1 MLGISPNDL
10 RLSFPQLHPR
20 VSDPIFT
27 PMNIRPR
34 HLLSLPLLALSF
46 GFTCSVFAA
55 NANPTIVFSDD
66 FTGRSEIGEDYVS
79 HKEWVGDWTVVDGV
93 LVGKQLN
100 PGHGATIRMLR
111 EFRNLDIEFDFRFNG
126 GTRWNFVVDDH
137 NYQPVHAGHICRLS
151 LSPNSIKVADDK
163 TGAMDLNIR
172 NQRQDENLPAAQRE
186 ELDAYLET
194 KQAHAKLDLKA
205 GQWYKLRVVIQDDMM
220 SAYIDG
226 KLVTSH
232 RSPGFA
238 HPTKTK
244 FGFTV
249 NGSSTE
255 FDNLKI
261 FATKP

>member
-1 MLGISPNDL
+1 
-10 RLSFPQLHPR
+10 
-20 VSDPIFT
+20 
-27 PMNIRPR
+27 MNIRLR
-34 HLLSLPLLALSF
+34 YLFSLPLLTLSL
-46 GFTCSVFAA
+46 GFTCSVSAA

-66 FTGRSEIGEDYVS
+66 FTGRSEIGGDYVS
-79 HKEWVGDWTVVDGV
+79 QKEWMGDWTVVDGV

-100 PGHGATIRMLR
+100 PDHGAIIRVLR
-111 EFRNLDIEFDFRFNG
+111 EFQNLEVEFDFRFSG

-163 TGAMDLNIR
+163 TGAMDLKIR
-172 NQRQDENLPAAQRE
+172 HQRQDKNLPAARRDA
-186 ELDAYLET
+186 LDAYLET
-194 KQAHAKLDLKA
+194 KQANAKLDLKK
-205 GQWYKLRVVIQDDMM
+205 GQWYKLRVVIQDDTM
-220 SAYIDG
+220 SAYLDG
-226 KLVTSH
+226 KLVTSL

-249 NGSSTE
+249 NGSTTE

-261 FATKP
+261 FAPKP